1 MKKRSLTIGLV
12 STVLVGCATPQ
23 ERAIRNYCELEAY
36 KSIPERLET
45 RKVYRDVYVGE
56 KVVGNKEKCKTEV
69 KQKRKSDGTLV
80 VEQERTC
87 KDEPITEAAYE
98 SRLVEEVVDLSAGVR
113 GNFVKRCSQDA
124 LLKNMFNNL

>member
-1 MKKRSLTIGLV
+1 MKKRSFTIGLI

-23 ERAIRNYCELEAY
+23 ERAIRNHCELEAY

-113 GNFVKRCSQDA
+113 GNFVQRCSQDA
-124 LLKNMFNNL
+124 LLRGMFKQ

>member
-1 MKKRSLTIGLV
+1 MKKRSFTIGLV

-80 VEQERTC
+80 VEQERSC

-113 GNFVKRCSQDA
+113 GNFTQRCFQDG
-124 LLKNMFNNL
+124 LLRGMFKQ